1 MDHISVLRTHI
12 TGRKPFIVG
21 IGGTTKTHS
30 TSENA
35 LRECLGM
42 VEAQGIETRIF
53 CAEDLDLPMYRY
65 DPGNRTGAVAEL
77 VTALRRCTGLVISS
91 PAYHGSIPGL
101 IKNALDYI
109 EDLNG
114 DARPYLDGRAVG
126 CIVSASGVQALGTT
140 LVSLRM
146 IIHSL
151 RGWPTPYGAVINSE
165 TAPFDK
171 TGACTDDSVRRQ
183 LAIVAKQVS
192 EFVSV

>member
-1 MDHISVLRTHI
+1 MDHIGMLHTQR
-12 TGRKPFIVG
+12 TGREPFIVG
-21 IGGTTKTHS
+21 IGGTTKKHS

-35 LRECLGM
+35 LRECMRL
-42 VEAQGIETRIF
+42 VEAQGIQTRIF
-53 CAEDLDLPMYRY
+53 CADDLDLPMYRY
-65 DPGNRTGAVAEL
+65 DPANRSGAVAEL
-77 VTALRRCTGLVISS
+77 VSALRRCTGLVISS

-114 DARPYLDGRAVG
+114 EPRPYLDGRAVG
-126 CIVSASGVQALGTT
+126 CIVSASGIQALGTT

-165 TAPFDK
+165 TAPFNAA
-171 TGACTDDSVRRQ
+171 GACTDEGVRRQ
-183 LAIVAKQVS
+183 LAIVARQVS

>member
-1 MDHISVLRTHI
+1 MDHTCVLHARD

-21 IGGTTKTHS
+21 IGGTTKSHS

-35 LRECLGM
+35 LRECLRL
-42 VEAQGIETRIF
+42 VEESGVETRMF
-53 CAEDLDLPMYRY
+53 CANDLDLPMYRY
-65 DPGNRTGAVAEL
+65 DPANRSGPVADL
-77 VTALRRCTGLVISS
+77 VSAFRRCTGLVISS
-91 PAYHGSIPGL
+91 PSYHGSSPGL

-126 CIVSASGVQALGTT
+126 CIVSAAGVQALGTT

-165 TAPFDK
+165 TAPFDSA
-171 TGACTDDSVRRQ
+171 GSCNDENVRRQ